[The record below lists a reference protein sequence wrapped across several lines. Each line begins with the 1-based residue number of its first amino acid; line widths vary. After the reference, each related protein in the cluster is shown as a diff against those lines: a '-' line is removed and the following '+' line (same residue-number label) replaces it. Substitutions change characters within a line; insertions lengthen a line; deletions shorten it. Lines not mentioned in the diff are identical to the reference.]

1 MHKLASVLT
10 VTLMAGCAAAPA
22 TKATH
27 YWQSDTASTNRYR
40 VDEHACQADAGNAAP
55 GQATFDPASNSYE
68 AYRECMVSRGYVLRQ
83 Y

>member
-1 MHKLASVLT
+1 MQKLALVLT
-10 VTLMAGCAAAPA
+10 AALIAGCAAAPA

-27 YWQSDTASTNRYR
+27 YWESDTASANRYR
-40 VDEHACQADAGNAAP
+40 VDEHACQQDAGSVVA
-55 GQATFDPASNSYE
+55 GQPAFDADSGSYE